1 MLPIVAGV
9 LAAVFLGGLAVT
21 AGPKLAG
28 AASSEGSVADN
39 PPPEPVKI
47 DISIPYDAAA
57 MLAYREK
64 LGISESDAIDRS
76 DYETFKALYEEATVA
91 DVIVKKKQRELQTM
105 LEQAK
110 AKAAELD
117 AMVAKN

>member
-1 MLPIVAGV
+1 MLPIIGGV
-9 LAAVFLGGLAVT
+9 LVAVVLGGFAVT
-21 AGPKLAG
+21 AAPKLVSSS
-28 AASSEGSVADN
+28 ASDGNVADN
-39 PPPEPVKI
+39 PPPEPVTI

-64 LGISESDAIDRS
+64 LGISESDAIDRN
-76 DYETFKALYEEATVA
+76 DYEKFKALYEEATVA
-91 DVIVKKKQRELQTM
+91 DVIVKKKQRELDAM

-117 AMVAKN
+117 AIVAKN

>member
-1 MLPIVAGV
+1 MLPIIGGV
-9 LAAVFLGGLAVT
+9 LAAVVLGGFAVT
-21 AGPKLAG
+21 AAPRLTSR
-28 AASSEGSVADN
+28 SSSDVSDN
-39 PPPEPVKI
+39 LPEPEPVKI

-64 LGISESDAIDRS
+64 LGISESDAIDRD
-76 DYETFKALYEEATVA
+76 DYEKFKALYEEATVA
-91 DVIVKKKQRELQTM
+91 DVIVKKKQRELDAM

-117 AMVAKN
+117 AIVAKN